1 MPERPERAFKSAI
14 QIPISDFRVRL
25 LGCCACLRPSPKS
38 INILPARSD
47 ATKHGFVQRP
57 SQAFAFLWS
66 GGSRRTVR
74 WHIRVRG
81 GSCKSQIQDPR
92 SSWWHTRVS
101 TRASSSNAC
110 APVRRAGR
118 PSQRNVGVQNSR
130 CSHGVAFSHQG
141 HLPKFPKSNWPAIRK
156 ACEHSTPSRFP
167 QMQRSRPYAPESYAV
182 SGVVMRTV
190 QVPLWA
196 GQHSDNPSGL
206 FTRIQVA
213 TRYLDILSTDPQIQ
227 LQKSAA
233 MKPLDSLII
242 YTGQSDRKARSSMN
256 GSCAVRTPPES
267 LFLRMAKAKARRA
280 RPRGHLFL

>member
-1 MPERPERAFKSAI
+1 MPERPERARILVPQSKVR
-14 QIPISDFRVRL
+14 SDC
-25 LGCCACLRPSPKS
+25 LGACACLRPSPKS

-47 ATKHGFVQRP
+47 ATKHSFVQRP

-110 APVRRAGR
+110 APVRRASR
-118 PSQRNVGVQNSR
+118 PSQPNVGVQNSR
-130 CSHGVAFSHQG
+130 CSHGVAFSHHG
-141 HLPKFPKSNWPAIRK
+141 HLPKIPKSNWPAIRK
-156 ACEHSTPSRFP
+156 ACGQSTPSRFP
-167 QMQRSRPYAPESYAV
+167 QIQRSRPYAPESYAV

-196 GQHSDNPSGL
+196 GKHSDNPSGL
-206 FTRIQVA
+206 FTRIQLA
-213 TRYLDILSTDPQIQ
+213 TQYLDLLSTDLQIQ

-242 YTGQSDRKARSSMN
+242 YTGLSDRKARSYMN
-256 GSCAVRTPPES
+256 GRPLAVS
-267 LFLRMAKAKARRA
+267 
-280 RPRGHLFL
+280 